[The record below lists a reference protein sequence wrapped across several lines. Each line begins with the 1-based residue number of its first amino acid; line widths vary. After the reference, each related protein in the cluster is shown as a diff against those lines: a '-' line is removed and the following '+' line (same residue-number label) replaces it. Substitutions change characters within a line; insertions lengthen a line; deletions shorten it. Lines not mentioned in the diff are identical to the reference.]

1 MPPQVVEGL
10 ITLWQ
15 LDTTRLGGPVFYF
28 TSAETFDRAI
38 VWGGQPYTAL
48 PMDAQGFEINTS
60 GTLPQPTITFSNL
73 YGAANLLL
81 DSYKGLVGA
90 DLTRILTLER
100 FLDDG
105 STPDVN
111 AYITRDV
118 FTVAQKSTHNAVAVT
133 FKLAARMDQEGTQL
147 PKRQI
152 LRDVCGRIY
161 RIWDV
166 DHFDYS
172 KADCPY
178 AGSALFDRND
188 APTAISSADACSH
201 TLTGCQRRFGAA
213 PLPAYFFPGVGRIK

>member
-133 FKLAARMDQEGTQL
+133 FKLA
-147 PKRQI
+147 
-152 LRDVCGRIY
+152 
-161 RIWDV
+161 
-166 DHFDYS
+166 
-172 KADCPY
+172 
-178 AGSALFDRND
+178 
-188 APTAISSADACSH
+188 
-201 TLTGCQRRFGAA
+201 
-213 PLPAYFFPGVGRIK
+213 